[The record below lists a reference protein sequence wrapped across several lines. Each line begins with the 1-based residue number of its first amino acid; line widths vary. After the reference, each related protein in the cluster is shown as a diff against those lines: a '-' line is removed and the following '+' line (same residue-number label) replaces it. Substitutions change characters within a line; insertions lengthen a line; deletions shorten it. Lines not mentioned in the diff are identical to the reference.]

1 MIPVPGLEP
10 VRAQYRLEPLQR
22 PEHDKERLIGFLSQ
36 DELRR
41 GARLLDPEKREL
53 FLVGRGL
60 VREILADLVGE
71 EPGRLVFAEG
81 EFGKPSLVAG
91 QAAEGLRFNVSHSG
105 GQLLIAACYGAEI
118 GVDLEEIRQ
127 ELAFRPMAERYFSV
141 REREELFGLD
151 PRQQLEAFYRCWTRK
166 EAYMKATGSG
176 FSQPSTGFDVSL
188 RPGEPA
194 ALLGHGAEP
203 AELGRW
209 RLVDLP
215 VPSGYCAALAL
226 NSSPW
231 RGEVGRGDIPSNC

>member
-1 MIPVPGLEP
+1 MIAVPGLES
-10 VRAQYRLEPLQR
+10 VRAHFQLEPLQR
-22 PEHDKERLIGFLSQ
+22 PDYDKERLVGFLSE

-41 GARLLDPEKREL
+41 GARLFDPDKREQ

-60 VREILADLVGE
+60 VREILAGLVGE
-71 EPGRLVFAEG
+71 EPSKLVILDG
-81 EFGKPSLVAG
+81 EFGKPHLAPRHG
-91 QAAEGLRFNVSHSG
+91 ADELRFNASHSG
-105 GQLLIAACYGAEI
+105 GLLLVAVCYGAEI

-127 ELAFRPMAERYFSV
+127 DLAFRPMAERYFSV
-141 REREELFGLD
+141 REREELFRLD

-176 FSQPSTGFDVSL
+176 FSQPSTGFDVTL

-194 ALLGHGAEP
+194 ALLGHDAEP

-215 VPSGYCAALAL
+215 VPAGYCAALAVS
-226 NSSPW
+226 SSP
-231 RGEVGRGDIPSNC
+231 